1 MYNYW
6 FEEVHMSFTHKID
19 EWMKEAETRPESAVT
34 LVKLVTKRLRELT
47 ERNEELLT
55 ENIALQNGTRV
66 EEYQKRIAHLEY
78 QLDLLKR
85 RFGGDESLLAELPTA
100 SMETSTL
107 SLLVYNT
114 YGRMIRLEMAPQIQ
128 ELGRLADET
137 LQNSE
142 QPRLLAIPS
151 NEEVLLLFTSGRVST
166 CAVNSISTVEIGN
179 AWTWDKAAL
188 PDEPRAGEFLACVM
202 PISRL
207 PLSEFFLQVSR
218 RGCVKKTMT
227 SMAQSILGNHYL
239 GKGALQKS
247 DQPFDVTLTAK
258 KDLFAFVTLE
268 GKLLGLD
275 VNELSYSAEERIK
288 LTASDYV
295 IASFVPHAEESM
307 LFVTQTGKVIHREQ
321 GSLEL
326 SKSPLAKGQALIP
339 PGRLEQGV
347 RFIGAASVRDA
358 DRIALLDSK
367 GNLKIHLAESITGSG
382 SIEAEGVILSIG
394 VIPAEVWTGANL

>member
-1 MYNYW
+1 
-6 FEEVHMSFTHKID
+6 MSSFSHKID
-19 EWMKEAETRPESAVT
+19 EWMKEAEARPESAVMI
-34 LVKLVTKRLRELT
+34 VKLVARRLRELT

-85 RFGGDESLLAELPTA
+85 RFSADKALLAELPA
-100 SMETSTL
+100 VAMENSTL
-107 SLLVYNT
+107 SLLIYNT
-114 YGRMIRLEMAPQIQ
+114 YGRILRVEVNLEAQVP
-128 ELGRLADET
+128 GRIADET
-137 LQNSE
+137 LATGE

-166 CAVNSISTVEIGN
+166 CAVDSISMVETGGE
-179 AWTWDKAAL
+179 WTWERAAL
-188 PDEPRAGEFLACVM
+188 PDEPRAGEFLACIM

-207 PLSEFFLQVSR
+207 PLSEFFMQVSR

-247 DQPFDVTLTAK
+247 DQPFEITLCQK
-258 KDLFAFVTLE
+258 KDRFVFVTLE

-275 VNELSYSAEERIK
+275 VNELSYSAEDRIK

-295 IASFVPHAEESM
+295 IASFVPQVEESM
-307 LFVTQTGKVIHREQ
+307 LFVTQTGKVLHRERD
-321 GSLEL
+321 SLEL
-326 SKSPLAKGQALIP
+326 SRSPLAKGQALIP
-339 PGRLEQGV
+339 PSRLEQGV
-347 RFIGAASVRDA
+347 RFIGAASVREA
-358 DRIALLDSK
+358 DRIAVLDSK
-367 GNLKIHLAESITGSG
+367 GNLNLHVAGSIMGAG
-382 SIEAEGVILSIG
+382 SIEVEGLTGVAVSMGVIQ
-394 VIPAEVWTGANL
+394 AEAWKGMNP